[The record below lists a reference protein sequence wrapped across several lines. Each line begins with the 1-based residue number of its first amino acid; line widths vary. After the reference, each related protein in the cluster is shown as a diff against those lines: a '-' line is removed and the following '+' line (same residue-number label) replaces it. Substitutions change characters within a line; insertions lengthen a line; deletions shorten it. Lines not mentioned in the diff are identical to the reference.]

1 MSELSL
7 KPEVG
12 ILPVTFEFQLFIQLR
27 FSLKFVSSSLPVLS
41 SVGAMGYG
49 VLILFLRLELV
60 AVKLLMYSVS
70 VLVIIPYLGIMC
82 SKRVLHSPLAVA
94 LTVGTASTQWGR
106 WSVITNKNFHLCTW
120 GSSVKPTWILCNG
133 RRASSDL
140 LELFFSSPSYL
151 LFGKPHI
158 FICLAN
164 P

>member
-12 ILPVTFEFQLFIQLR
+12 ILPGTFEFQLFIQLR

-70 VLVIIPYLGIMC
+70 IFYSIPGNN
-82 SKRVLHSPLAVA
+82 V
-94 LTVGTASTQWGR
+94 
-106 WSVITNKNFHLCTW
+106 F
-120 GSSVKPTWILCNG
+120 
-133 RRASSDL
+133 
-140 LELFFSSPSYL
+140 
-151 LFGKPHI
+151 
-158 FICLAN
+158 
-164 P
+164 